1 MNETDYWNPRQMFK
15 KGLVGLLLI
24 VMVATSF
31 PFIPAQQ
38 IRSSNGIEHNVSLTV
53 FYVLLY
59 TIMMGLAFYAYKK
72 FGTGY
77 KLSHKLSRKDFLIIF
92 IGTVISGVLGKIFI
106 RIFGLSFRNN
116 FSMHDFAFS
125 HYPWQVVLLIL
136 SYLVL
141 SPILEEV
148 VFRAYLIDVAF
159 PNQLKWVGA
168 IASAILFALFH
179 MRYYSF
185 YAFFYFAI
193 YGLFLAIVYNQTRN
207 VKAPI
212 IMHIALNLVAIV
224 LVGPYYN

>member
-38 IRSSNGIEHNVSLTV
+38 IQSSNGIEHNVSLTV
-53 FYVLLY
+53 VYVLSY
-59 TIMMGLAFYAYKK
+59 AIMMGLAFYAYKK

-77 KLSHKLSRKDFLIIF
+77 KLSHKLSRKDFLIIL

-125 HYPWQVVLLIL
+125 HYPWQVILLVLGYLI
-136 SYLVL
+136 L

-148 VFRAYLIDVAF
+148 VFRAYFLDVAF
-159 PNQLKWVGA
+159 PNQLKWIGA
-168 IASAILFALFH
+168 IASSILFALLH
-179 MRYYSF
+179 MRYYSV
-185 YAFFYFAI
+185 YSFFYFAI
-193 YGLFLAIVYNQTRN
+193 YGICFAFVYNKTRN

-212 IMHIALNLVAIV
+212 IMHIFLNLMAIL
-224 LVGPYYN
+224 LVGPYYS